1 VQRSSRSERIESF
14 LEKTNSIL
22 EMTCTYRS
30 DKVLGRLSAVA
41 GVVPSTWPDYRW
53 ALPSAGGERTT
64 GDQEGW
70 TKP

>member
-30 DKVLGRLSAVA
+30 DKALGRVSAVA
-41 GVVPSTWPDYRW
+41 DVVPSTWPHYLW
-53 ALPSAGGERTT
+53 AVSSAGEERTT

-70 TKP
+70 THP